1 MRWLYDCLDMELTK
15 FDKSSVR
22 KGTPMTQWLVNVN
35 LKSGGF
41 YLNDLVRLELDLKNG
56 QEVLVAKDEKSNKWY
71 ITFDSGLQGF
81 RLHKLSNQGG
91 HQDRLCFI
99 SRRPA
104 HLLLN
109 EVRATRAATFML
121 AKNPTTIDD
130 HKWYRIITTDP
141 VRVS

>member
-56 QEVLVAKDEKSNKWY
+56 QEVLVAKEWLP
-71 ITFDSGLQGF
+71 LQ
-81 RLHKLSNQGG
+81 
-91 HQDRLCFI
+91 
-99 SRRPA
+99 
-104 HLLLN
+104 N
-109 EVRATRAATFML
+109 ELIR
-121 AKNPTTIDD
+121 K
-130 HKWYRIITTDP
+130 
-141 VRVS
+141 